1 MGHIGFVGV
10 GMAYNRSLIFLEIV
24 MQDSSLDEAKK
35 YASHEEGLVAQ
46 KASLEAEASR
56 SSKSREKLVALE
68 RKRVELEMS
77 TRYGSSVN
85 DMDMIELALSDLTSL
100 SSGVVEGDRE
110 ETADLV

>member
-1 MGHIGFVGV
+1 MCFHLSAKVDHF
-10 GMAYNRSLIFLEIV
+10 
-24 MQDSSLDEAKK
+24 QDEAKK

-77 TRYGSSVN
+77 TRYGSSVKFHC
-85 DMDMIELALSDLTSL
+85 
-100 SSGVVEGDRE
+100 GGDSCSCRK
-110 ETADLV
+110 AG